1 MMEHEN
7 QLTVSQKIIAT
18 TDLIVDNPSEEIHNQ
33 LISYINEL
41 INTDF
46 NSLVQLLYRI
56 DVNEKKLKL
65 LLQQSPDVDAAPLI
79 ANLIINRQLQK
90 IETRKNFSNKEK
102 PGDDANW

>member
-1 MMEHEN
+1 MQHEN

-18 TDLIVDNPSEEIHNQ
+18 TDLIVGNPSEEIHNQ

-41 INTDF
+41 IKVDF

-65 LLQQSPDVDAAPLI
+65 LLQQSPGVDAAPLI
-79 ANLIINRQLQK
+79 ANLIISRQLQK
-90 IETRKNFSNKEK
+90 VQTKKNFSKREK
-102 PGDDANW
+102 TDDDDSW